1 MKKFKTYNARIIII
15 NLFYLLISIS
25 QDQKKKSLK
34 IYFINLFL

>member
-25 QDQKKKSLK
+25 QDQKKKK
-34 IYFINLFL
+34 FENLFH